1 MLDWPRLLELAVFG
15 ADWSFV
21 PAGPVDC
28 SQWSTGTVRKVE
40 DLYSPKIF
48 GPAKSFRCDCG
59 KYAGEDMVGRLCP
72 GCGTIMTD
80 DAEAAR
86 GRRMGKI
93 DLACYCDHPLK
104 GPVPPPRF
112 PEGAGSLFCFPV
124 CPLGYRT
131 GTTGRPNPLGLKY
144 ERLVEVNVR
153 TAAALPPRDHPDFVA
168 ASLDYDTSELLEA
181 MRGVIGVGSTTAQ
194 AGVDG
199 DSLLPLLCRALLSC
213 DPEVAPLA
221 RSCLLTVRLQARI

>member
-1 MLDWPRLLELAVFG
+1 
-15 ADWSFV
+15 
-21 PAGPVDC
+21 
-28 SQWSTGTVRKVE
+28 
-40 DLYSPKIF
+40 
-48 GPAKSFRCDCG
+48 
-59 KYAGEDMVGRLCP
+59 
-72 GCGTIMTD
+72 
-80 DAEAAR
+80 
-86 GRRMGKI
+86 MGKI
-93 DLACYCDHPLK
+93 DLACVCDHPLK
-104 GPVPPPRF
+104 GPVPPERF
-112 PEGAGSLFCFPV
+112 SAGPARVFCFPV

-131 GTTGRPNPLGLKY
+131 GTSGRPNALGLKY
-144 ERLVEVNVR
+144 ERLVELNAK
-153 TAAALPPRDHPDFVA
+153 TAAELPPQDHPDFTR